1 MARPKKEKE
10 LNHQNIITMRLTDIE
25 LELVMKRAAAAG
37 LSSSE
42 YIRKT
47 LLRGK
52 VTVTHKVSAEFPELR
67 EEMKRISW
75 LLSNLYNNI
84 NQIAKH
90 FNTGGLRS
98 QEVTAD
104 LERSLDAIV
113 QMQVDVTRMVGEIH
127 GNLKTHYKYKCIL

>member
-37 LSSSE
+37 LSRSE

-47 LLRGK
+47 LLSGK

-75 LLSNLYNNI
+75 LLSNLSNNI

-98 QEVTAD
+98 QEVTAE

-113 QMQVDVTRMVGEIH
+113 EMQVDVTRMVAEIH
-127 GNLKTHYKYKCIL
+127 GNLKTHYK

>member
-1 MARPKKEKE
+1 MASPKKEEE

-37 LSSSE
+37 LSRSE

-47 LLRGK
+47 LLSGK

-75 LLSNLYNNI
+75 LLSNLSNNI

-98 QEVTAD
+98 QEVTAE

-127 GNLKTHYKYKCIL
+127 GNLKTHYK